1 MEPIRLKSLEDK
13 EMRVDIK
20 TVSMWSAVAAAVLV
34 VIALVLL
41 IVGARK
47 HNRILT
53 TSMEVVIVLACGY
66 LGCVYLLVTLVQ

>member
-1 MEPIRLKSLEDK
+1 MKSLEDK

-20 TVSMWSAVAAAVLV
+20 TVSVWSAVAVAVV
-34 VIALVLL
+34 IVIALVLL
-41 IVGARK
+41 VIGARR
-47 HNRILT
+47 HNRTLT